1 MRLVIQRVG
10 LLLAML
16 AAILPAAAYDF
27 EVDGIY
33 YNITSMSDLEVGVTY
48 RSLDNN
54 SDWRGRDNDSYSGHV
69 KIPATVNYNNKTFT
83 VTSIEESAFGGES
96 SRTQYGTGWYGN
108 GCSIFS
114 VELPSTI
121 RTIRTA
127 AFQGCT
133 YLSAIGLPPNLT
145 SIGRDAFYR
154 SGLVSINIPD
164 GVSFIGGAAFSSC
177 DLKQV
182 VLGKGLSSIGEKA
195 FANNSSLTEV
205 FCTAANSP
213 SGWNSTTFEKA
224 HSALEVYVPRLRN
237 YGDVSGN
244 IVQYLS
250 YSTNGVNYVSSN
262 YAVLKFGYSG
272 QPHTILWKNNLKAY
286 ACEISED
293 DCNTEVGV
301 GSYTKV
307 FSVKYSNGIDLTID
321 VPCFYEITP
330 APMTL
335 TVNNAQREYGEPNPV
350 FTYSITGFVNGETE
364 QSIGATPTFECEA
377 NKFSKVGDYRIL
389 ASMNVPNYE
398 VTYEYGT
405 LSVLKAPITV
415 SVANAS
421 KVYGE
426 KNPQFEM
433 SYSGLKNDEKT
444 PSWSKKPTFKT
455 IATEQSGA
463 GQYEV
468 NAEGGESPNYDVKTY
483 SPGMLTISKRE
494 LTAKAVD
501 CERYYGDANPDFKV
515 SYVGFV
521 NGDDETSINTA
532 PSVQCEAT
540 PESSVGAYP
549 LKIAGGFAD
558 NYSFTY
564 QDGQMSVKKAPLTVG
579 VVNSTKVYGE
589 ENPQFELSYSGLKN
603 GEETPAWSEQP
614 TFKTKASQ
622 FSGAGEYDVTVAG
635 GVAPNYDVTA
645 YTPGKLTIT
654 KRNLVV
660 KAVDYSR
667 YYGVPNPDFKVSY
680 IGFINGDTRAVIS
693 VDPKAECEAT
703 IESNVGT
710 YPITVSGGFDDN
722 YNFEYQNGSLEVKPR
737 EVGWKNVY
745 NYVTYND
752 MSLSTRDD
760 YFNYRPVV
768 EGDYD
773 DDVFKIELWYLDGDN
788 RMTNHVTTIADGEY
802 AGNYVSTDPDRPM
815 NVGKYIFNLV
825 PTGTNPNY
833 TANPS
838 QAFVTVTPA
847 SNYLEWNASEPI
859 KMKVGETVDLG
870 ISYQA
875 NIWCKFETDYDS
887 ELMTLTS
894 KDVIGKEPH
903 WYATGVKE
911 GETTLTFGINCL
923 KNDMGFYDFTDCE
936 AISKKI
942 IVEPISGIDS
952 AAVDCDNLFVTTQNG
967 EVIVHN
973 APEKSIVRVFALTGT
988 LITETTDK
996 TIRNL
1001 SAGMYIVVVDGKSFK
1016 INIR

>member
-1 MRLVIQRVG
+1 MRLMIQRVG

-33 YNITSMSDLEVGVTY
+33 YKIISMSNLKVGVTY
-48 RSLDNN
+48 RSLDDN
-54 SDWRGRDNDSYSGHV
+54 SLYRARDNASYSGRV

-83 VTSIEESAFGGES
+83 VTSIEESAFGGERS
-96 SRTQYGTGWYGN
+96 KTQYNTYRYGN
-108 GCSIFS
+108 GCSISS

-121 RTIRTA
+121 RTIDDA

-133 YLSAIGLPPNLT
+133 NLSAIDLPSNL
-145 SIGRDAFYR
+145 SYIGDDAFYR

-164 GVSFIGGAAFSSC
+164 EIWHIGYQAFSSC
-177 DLKQV
+177 GLKKV
-182 VLGKGLSSIGEKA
+182 VLGKGISSIGEKA
-195 FANNSSLTEV
+195 FSNNSSLTEV

-213 SGWNSTTFEKA
+213 SGWNSTTFENT
-224 HSALEVYVPRLRN
+224 HSALEVYVPDYVNYRN
-237 YGDVSGN
+237 AN
-244 IVQYLS
+244 ARIVEYLS
-250 YSTNGVNYVSSN
+250 FSSN
-262 YAVLKFGYSG
+262 GADKIYTSGKLSFVYSG
-272 QPHTILWKNNLKAY
+272 QPYTIIRENRLKAY
-286 ACEISED
+286 TCEISED

-307 FSVKYSNGIDLTID
+307 FSVKYSNGIDITVD
-321 VPCFYEITP
+321 VSCYYEITP

-335 TVNNAQREYGEPNPV
+335 TVNNAQREYGEPNPA
-350 FTYSITGFVNGETE
+350 FTYSITGFINGETE
-364 QSIGATPTFECEA
+364 QSIGATPAFECEA
-377 NKFSKVGDYRIL
+377 NKFSKAGDYRIL
-389 ASMNVPNYE
+389 ASLNAPNYE

-426 KNPQFEM
+426 KNPQFEL

-455 IATEQSGA
+455 VATEQSGA

-468 NAEGGESPNYDVKTY
+468 SAEGGESPNYDVKTY
-483 SPGMLTISKRE
+483 APGTLTISKKE
-494 LTAKAVD
+494 LAAKAVD

-532 PSVQCEAT
+532 PTVQCEAT
-540 PESSVGAYP
+540 PKSSVGVYP
-549 LKIAGGFAD
+549 LKITGGLAD

-603 GEETPAWSEQP
+603 GEETPSWSEQP
-614 TFKTKASQ
+614 TFKTEASQ
-622 FSGAGEYDVTVAG
+622 FSGAGQYIVSAAG
-635 GVAPNYDVTA
+635 GVAPNYEVTA

-667 YYGVPNPDFKVSY
+667 YYGAPNPDFKVSY

-703 IESNVGT
+703 LESNVGT

-722 YNFEYQNGSLEVKPR
+722 YNFEYQNGLLEVKPR
-737 EVGWKNVY
+737 EVGWKNVQ

-752 MSLSTRDD
+752 MSLSTHDD
-760 YFNYRPVV
+760 YFNYRPVI

-788 RMTNHVTTIADGEY
+788 RMANHVTTIADGEY

-825 PTGTNPNY
+825 PTGSNPNY

-859 KMKVGETVDLG
+859 KVKVGETVDLG

-903 WYATGVKE
+903 WYVTGVKE
-911 GETTLTFGINCL
+911 GETILTFGINCL

-936 AISKKI
+936 AISKKV

-952 AAVDCDNLFVTTQNG
+952 AAADSGNLFVTAQNG
-967 EVIVHN
+967 DITVHN
-973 APEKSIVRVFALTGT
+973 ALEKSIVRVFALTGT

-1001 SAGMYIVVVDGKSFK
+1001 AAGIYIVVVDGKSFK
-1016 INIR
+1016 INMR